1 MALYKFIFFLNWLYA
16 SRFNFIINDDI
27 ETIDVRNI
35 EFRANDDRTV
45 IILNFF
51 HPERIENSA
60 FLGVYTKRKYSRNA
74 SYENPSYDD
83 SYDTYSI
90 VQKADAVTIV
100 GDGNGYYKAF
110 ITVNTKDFH
119 PQWA

>member
-51 HPERIENSA
+51 HPERIENYA
-60 FLGVYTKRKYSRNA
+60 FLGVYTKRKYSRNS

-90 VQKADAVTIV
+90 IRKADVSIV
-100 GDGNGYYKAF
+100 GGEGYYKATL
-110 ITVNTKDFH
+110 IVNTKDFH